1 MTGSLIPL
9 SIETKAVECIAKVM
23 MTNPNYEDRGYTTIQ
38 KGQLSDNVW
47 LPWRRHVAEVL
58 KIRVVCQKVGTF

>member
-47 LPWRRHVAEVL
+47 LP
-58 KIRVVCQKVGTF
+58 